1 LSQEEPY
8 ARPIAVPAPHAFIDG
23 THVTAA
29 SGQTFETMM
38 PWYAIGGGR

>member
-1 LSQEEPY
+1 ML
-8 ARPIAVPAPHAFIDG
+8 APIAVPAPHAFIDG